1 VAEVAPGWIEY
12 LGPAALPGTLELMSE
27 MKRIFRALSIIAF
40 SVGLVVIGVGAFFLK
55 RLDNQAFGDPAVFY
69 GSVHRYGSIVS
80 TGVRICLVGCAAFAL
95 ATDHMKGFR
104 AARNCALIGV
114 ATLVFGIFL
123 FPVHNASGAVYIYL
137 LVVTFGASLIFVL
150 VASGRWI
157 WSSTHRNH

>member
-1 VAEVAPGWIEY
+1 MKHGSIEY
-12 LGPAALPGTLELMSE
+12 LGPAALPGTLDLMSE
-27 MKRIFRALSIIAF
+27 MKRVFRTLSIIAL

-55 RLDNQAFGDPAVFY
+55 RLDDHALGDPAIFY

-80 TGVRICLVGCAAFAL
+80 TGVLICLVGCAVFAL
-95 ATDHMKGFR
+95 ATDHMKRLR

-123 FPVHNASGAVYIYL
+123 FPVHNASGAVYVNL
-137 LVVTFGASLIFVL
+137 LGVTFGASLIFVL

-157 WSSTHRNH
+157 WYRTRQSH